1 MRAESKLDLITA
13 IIDSDDDGYDL
24 REQIIIK
31 ELKEVIGFLSDPK
44 NDPFETPDN
53 IAMTLSSFY
62 CVLSYYLTTPEYE
75 AFVKGMRVK

>member
-1 MRAESKLDLITA
+1 MNSQSKLDLITA

-31 ELKEVIGFLSDPK
+31 ELKEVIGLLSDQK

-75 AFVKGMRVK
+75 AFVKGMRAK